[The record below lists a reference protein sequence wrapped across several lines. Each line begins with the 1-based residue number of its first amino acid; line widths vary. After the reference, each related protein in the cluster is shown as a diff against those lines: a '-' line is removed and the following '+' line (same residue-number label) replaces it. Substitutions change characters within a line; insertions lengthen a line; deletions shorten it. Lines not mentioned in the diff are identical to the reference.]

1 MKKIVLMASI
11 MMGVMLSVHAKTSS
25 LKEYF
30 GKYTFAEGSPV
41 AEVNITVE
49 DTVLT
54 INSAMG
60 ATGLQKKG
68 IDTFYLAAYD
78 APVVFK
84 RDANNVVVSISILV
98 QGMELIGKK
107 VSTATAYKKE
117 DFYSEL
123 WALKCE

>member
-1 MKKIVLMASI
+1 MKEIVLMASI
-11 MMGVMLSVHAKTSS
+11 MMGVMLSVHAQTNS

-41 AEVNITVE
+41 AEVNITIE

-68 IDTFYLAAYD
+68 VDTFYLAAYD

-107 VSTATAYKKE
+107 VSAATAYKKE

>member
-11 MMGVMLSVHAKTSS
+11 MMGVMLSVHAQTGSFKD
-25 LKEYF
+25 YF

-41 AEVNITVE
+41 AEVNITIE

-84 RDANNVVVSISILV
+84 RDANKVVVSISILV

-117 DFYSEL
+117 DFYNEL

>member
-11 MMGVMLSVHAKTSS
+11 MMGVMFSVHAQSS
-25 LKEYF
+25 VLKDYF
-30 GKYTFAEGSPV
+30 GKYTFPEGSPV
-41 AEVNITVE
+41 TEVSITAE

-60 ATGLQKKG
+60 STALDKKG

-84 RDANNVVVSISILV
+84 RDANNVVVSVSILV
-98 QGMELIGKK
+98 QGMELVGKK
-107 VSTATAYKKE
+107 VSATTAYIKE
-117 DFYSEL
+117 DFYHDL
-123 WALKCE
+123 WSSKCE

>member
-11 MMGVMLSVHAKTSS
+11 MMGVLFSVHAQSTT
-25 LKEYF
+25 LNDYF
-30 GKYTFAEGSPV
+30 GKYTFPEGSPV
-41 AEVNITVE
+41 TEVSITAE

-60 ATGLQKKG
+60 STALDRKG
-68 IDTFYLAAYD
+68 IDSFYLAAYD

-84 RDANNVVVSISILV
+84 RDASNAVVSISITV
-98 QGMELIGKK
+98 QGMELVGTKAAA
-107 VSTATAYKKE
+107 VTAYRKE

-123 WALKCE
+123 WLSKCK

>member
-11 MMGVMLSVHAKTSS
+11 MMGVMFSVHAQTSS

>member
-11 MMGVMLSVHAKTSS
+11 MMGVLFSVQAQTNS
-25 LKEYF
+25 LKDYF

-41 AEVNITVE
+41 TEVSITAQ

-60 ATGLQKKG
+60 STALDKKG
-68 IDTFYLAAYD
+68 VDTFYLAAYD

-84 RDANNVVVSISILV
+84 RDANNAVVSISITV
-98 QGMELIGKK
+98 QGMELVGKK
-107 VSTATAYKKE
+107 VAPVTAYKKE

-123 WALKCE
+123 WASKCE